1 MTRDDN
7 WNITLASTFWEK
19 ALKIT
24 STVSKAALWEYSTES
39 AQLNNF
45 THYIAMV
52 YAWFKSLSGVDGRLR
67 FSFHYST
74 TESNNQMVVVNA
86 SWLITKQLI
95 SFFPL

>member
-45 THYIAMV
+45 TH
-52 YAWFKSLSGVDGRLR
+52 
-67 FSFHYST
+67 
-74 TESNNQMVVVNA
+74 
-86 SWLITKQLI
+86 
-95 SFFPL
+95 